1 MASYFVLILNSFVQ
15 YKEASLDTLPD
26 YQLIRSARRTM
37 AIEVRPG
44 GLVVVRVPHR
54 VSDAQAR
61 SFVWQHRERLARHIA
76 QMRALPRPD
85 ALTPAQISALRQQAQ
100 ALLPG
105 RVAYWAAR
113 LGVQPAG
120 VRVTSAQKRFGS
132 CSAKGRLCFSYLLM
146 RYPEA
151 AVDYVVLHEVAHLK
165 HLNHGKAFYAL
176 ISQHMPDWQ
185 ARRQLLHQPPDTQ
198 KEAG

>member
-1 MASYFVLILNSFVQ
+1 M
-15 YKEASLDTLPD
+15 DTLPD

-44 GLVVVRVPHR
+44 GLVVVRVPRR

-176 ISQHMPDWQ
+176 IAQHMPDWQ
-185 ARRQLLHQPPDTQ
+185 ARRQLLHQPPDTH